1 MTRWPPRPTLSRSFY
16 KGHGLGNDYLV
27 FEAGDDWPATAENV
41 RRVCHPHR
49 GVGSDGIVV
58 VSGRPAGGDE
68 TDPRAGGDEAGAPAE
83 GGGGVVEPPIEDA
96 KAAERIH
103 VRLRM
108 FNPDGGEFE
117 RSGNGLRV
125 LASYLLREDDALR
138 EIVAEVGGSRVRMV
152 AHGREGPRYDV
163 SVEMGRARIGPE
175 TVEMAPD
182 TLDDEG
188 RFPGPDGAPLEVVPV
203 SVGNPHVVV
212 LCRDESELTEE
223 RLASVGPFVA
233 EHPSMRH
240 GTNVQLALHD
250 GDRRARALIWE
261 RGVGRTSAS
270 GTSSCAVAVA
280 LVSSGRVAPGPV
292 HVHMPGGELV
302 VTVSDELDVILRGP
316 VEEIADGRL
325 SARLVE
331 EMGGASGGS

>member
-1 MTRWPPRPTLSRSFY
+1 MTRWPPRPTLALSFY

-27 FEAGDDWPATAENV
+27 FEEGDAWPATPENV

-58 VSGRPAGGDE
+58 LSGRPVTDDVSAPPDGGGEARPPAGDREAGGS
-68 TDPRAGGDEAGAPAE
+68 AGGDEAAG
-83 GGGGVVEPPIEDA
+83 
-96 KAAERIH
+96 RH

-125 LASYLLREDDALR
+125 LASHLLRKDDALR
-138 EIVAEVGGSRVRMV
+138 EIVAEVGGSRVRME

-175 TVEMAPD
+175 AVEMAPG

-223 RLASVGPFVA
+223 RLASVGPYVA
-233 EHPSMRH
+233 EHPDIRH

-280 LVSSGRVAPGPV
+280 LVSSGLVEPGPV
-292 HVHMPGGELV
+292 HVGMPGGELV
-302 VTVSDELDVILRGP
+302 VTVSDGLDVILRGP
-316 VEEIADGRL
+316 VEEIAEGRL
-325 SARLVE
+325 SARLVQ
-331 EMGGASGGS
+331 EMRGGSGRS

>member
-1 MTRWPPRPTLSRSFY
+1 MTRWPPRPTVARSFY

-27 FEAGDDWPATAENV
+27 FEAGDDWAATPENV
-41 RRVCHPHR
+41 RRVCHRHR

-58 VSGRPAGGDE
+58 LTGHPMGGDVASSLAGADVAGPPAGGHGGRLP
-68 TDPRAGGDEAGAPAE
+68 TAGHEAAG
-83 GGGGVVEPPIEDA
+83 
-96 KAAERIH
+96 RTH
-103 VRLRM
+103 VQLRM

-125 LASYLLREDDALR
+125 LASHLLRKDDELR

-175 TVEMAPD
+175 AIEMAPD
-182 TLDDEG
+182 TLDGAG
-188 RFPGPDGAPLEVVPV
+188 RFPGPDGAPLQVVPV

-233 EHPSMRH
+233 RHPSMPH

-280 LVSSGRVAPGPV
+280 LVSSGLVEPGPV
-292 HVHMPGGELV
+292 HVRMPGGELV
-302 VTVSDELDVILRGP
+302 VTVSDELDVVLRGP

-331 EMGGASGGS
+331 EMGGGGGRS

>member
-1 MTRWPPRPTLSRSFY
+1 MTRWPPRPTLARAFY

-27 FEAGDDWPATAENV
+27 FEEGDDWLATPENV
-41 RRVCHPHR
+41 RRICHPHR

-58 VSGRPAGGDE
+58 VSGRHVTAG
-68 TDPRAGGDEAGAPAE
+68 
-83 GGGGVVEPPIEDA
+83 
-96 KAAERIH
+96 RIN

-125 LASYLLREDDALR
+125 LASHLLRKDAELR

-152 AHGREGPRYDV
+152 AHGRDGPRHDV
-163 SVEMGRARIGPE
+163 SVDMGRARLGPE
-175 TVEMAPD
+175 AVEMDPAV
-182 TLDDEG
+182 LDGQG

-223 RLASVGPFVA
+223 RLASVGPYVA
-233 EHPSMRH
+233 EHPDIRH

-280 LVSSGRVAPGPV
+280 LVSSGLVEPGPV
-292 HVHMPGGELV
+292 HVRMPGGELV
-302 VTVSDELDVILRGP
+302 VTVSEEGDVVLRGP
-316 VEEIADGRL
+316 VEEIAEGRL

-331 EMGGASGGS
+331 ELGGGRRGS

>member
-1 MTRWPPRPTLSRSFY
+1 MTRWPPRPTLAREFY

-27 FEAGDDWPATAENV
+27 FEEGDDWPATPENV
-41 RRVCHPHR
+41 RRVCHPHL

-58 VSGRPAGGDE
+58 VSGGPAGGDE
-68 TDPRAGGDEAGAPAE
+68 
-83 GGGGVVEPPIEDA
+83 VVEST
-96 KAAERIH
+96 H

-125 LASYLLREDDALR
+125 LASYLLRKDDALR
-138 EIVAEVGGSRVRMV
+138 EIVAEIADSRVRME

-163 SVEMGRARIGPE
+163 SVEMGRARIGPDA
-175 TVEMAPD
+175 VEMDPAV
-182 TLDDEG
+182 LDGEG
-188 RFPGPDGAPLEVVPV
+188 RFPGPDGTPLDVMPV

-233 EHPSMRH
+233 EHPSLRH

-250 GDRRARALIWE
+250 GARRARALIWE
-261 RGVGRTSAS
+261 RGVGRTAAS

-280 LVSSGRVAPGPV
+280 LVSSGVVEPGAVRVR
-292 HVHMPGGELV
+292 MPGGELT
-302 VTVSDELDVILRGP
+302 VTVSDELEVVLRGP

-325 SARLVE
+325 SALLVE
-331 EMGGASGGS
+331 ELGRSSAGS